1 MTAPGSLWIQSTL
14 KGFAFQRRHAA
25 EKCALRLNARR
36 VVERCILV
44 QRSNRQRYFKGNRL

>member
-1 MTAPGSLWIQSTL
+1 L
-14 KGFAFQRRHAA
+14 KGIAFQRRHAA

-44 QRSNRQRYFKGNRL
+44 QRPATLFQIKGNRL